1 MPAALVLATLLTLV
15 AACRF
20 PGSVRPTLKIGLVAP
35 FEGRYRYVGYDVIY
49 AVRLAL
55 REVNDAGGIDGRGVE
70 LMAFDDWGDP
80 GLAVDQVGKLNV
92 DPQVLAALGHFR
104 RETTLASADAYTDV
118 GLPLLAATGLDMGFE
133 PGGDDGAYV
142 FGLTVDLERFA
153 TALVRR
159 AVALAPDRQVVLAT
173 EARAGAR
180 AEVFAA
186 AAAEHGVTLT
196 MVEAEHESWQQDVLG
211 YYPEVLLCDLDPVAA
226 GEVVALLGEGGWRG
240 EVLGGPALS
249 AGDFPAV
256 AGEAAEGAL
265 FLTPWPFP
273 GDVAGG
279 EGFAE
284 LYREVS
290 NGIEPGPLALP
301 AYEATRL
308 LLGAVED
315 AVEGG
320 EATREGVT
328 SALEELEAEGRLAV
342 FQLGGSGV
350 PVRMPLYWY
359 RIGDDGVPMLLGQE
373 AASRTDPGALE

>member
-226 GEVVALLGEGGWRG
+226 GEVVALLGDGGWRG

-301 AYEATRL
+301 AYEAARL

-328 SALEELEAEGRLAV
+328 SALEELEAKGRLAV

-350 PVRMPLYWY
+350 PVRLPLYWY